1 MDEIIST
8 KNVLREQLIKNKL
21 HNSLGKYSTVDQIS
35 NIIKETTGLTFTPI
49 GYAKSF
55 HWVDNESTNTE
66 TNDSRFG
73 WCMRKYTDYNDGES
87 HDNKTDIFDI
97 QDAATRVQS
106 DTEDI
111 ATRVQ
116 GAPQGDTED
125 TATRVQ
131 GAPQGDTE
139 DTAKRVQGAPQG
151 ARGCTFGDTEDAAK
165 RVQGAPQG
173 DIIIYE
179 EEISFDDNKIYY
191 SDNYLDLN
199 KQIEEPR
206 YWFWRVIHNRYNN
219 TYTLKRIELG
229 VECTNVK
236 TNVPLRMVLKTLY
249 NRVKK
254 YEAYKLK

>member
-1 MDEIIST
+1 MDGIISR
-8 KNVLREQLIKNKL
+8 KNVLREQLIKNSL
-21 HNSLGKYSTVDQIS
+21 RNDLGKYSTIDQIG

-55 HWVDNESTNTE
+55 HWVNDESTNTE
-66 TNDSRFG
+66 TTDSRFG

-97 QDAATRVQS
+97 QDAVK
-106 DTEDI
+106 
-111 ATRVQ
+111 RVQ
-116 GAPQGDTED
+116 GAPQGDTEEA
-125 TATRVQ
+125 AT
-131 GAPQGDTE
+131 
-139 DTAKRVQGAPQG
+139 
-151 ARGCTFGDTEDAAK
+151 

-206 YWFWRVIHNRYNN
+206 YWFWRIIHNRYNN

-236 TNVPLRMVLKTLY
+236 INVPLRMVLKILY